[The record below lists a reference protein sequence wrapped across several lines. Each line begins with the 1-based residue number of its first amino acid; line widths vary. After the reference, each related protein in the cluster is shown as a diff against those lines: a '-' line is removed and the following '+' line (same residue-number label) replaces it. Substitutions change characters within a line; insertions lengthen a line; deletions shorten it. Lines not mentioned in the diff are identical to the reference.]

1 MFCRARVARTCTVP
15 KRRRLRYR
23 ILAFRV
29 RLRPLASVVSDAAS
43 VGSNLPC
50 PSRLFLPLS
59 SRCSARGGAVATRR
73 RRRLSPLPRRRRRP
87 PPPPP
92 AADFSFPRKPPPAP
106 PLATFAPGTIAAP
119 EAVATLGGDISAR
132 SLPWNPPLLSSPS
145 QRRPRLAHRELL
157 LLAPVADAAAADAA
171 AAAAAARGEARAPSQ
186 VAVYRADAAREG
198 RQVAAALRARQ
209 RRDPARRPFPGAVVQ
224 AVVPSQRRDRG
235 GHRRR
240 ARAAPSA
247 RARGRVVHAD
257 DRPRAG
263 RARTRRDA
271 DAD

>member
-73 RRRLSPLPRRRRRP
+73 RRRLSPPP

-92 AADFSFPRKPPPAP
+92 ARRRRRRRRLQLPEEAPAR
-106 PLATFAPGTIAAP
+106 AAARDVRARDDRRARGRRHPGRRHQR
-119 EAVATLGGDISAR
+119 AVS
-132 SLPWNPPLLSSPS
+132 SLESPLLSSPS

>member
-15 KRRRLRYR
+15 KRRRLRYSR
-23 ILAFRV
+23 FVFGFVRSLVLCRTPRRSDLISLALPASSSRS
-29 RLRPLASVVSDAAS
+29 LRDALPGVGRSRRAADAAS
-43 VGSNLPC
+43 P
-50 PSRLFLPLS
+50 PSPAAAA
-59 SRCSARGGAVATRR
+59 ARRRRR
-73 RRRLSPLPRRRRRP
+73 RRRLQLPEEAPARAAARDVRARDDRRARGRRH
-87 PPPPP
+87 
-92 AADFSFPRKPPPAP
+92 
-106 PLATFAPGTIAAP
+106 PGRRHQR
-119 EAVATLGGDISAR
+119 AVS
-132 SLPWNPPLLSSPS
+132 SLESPLLSSPS